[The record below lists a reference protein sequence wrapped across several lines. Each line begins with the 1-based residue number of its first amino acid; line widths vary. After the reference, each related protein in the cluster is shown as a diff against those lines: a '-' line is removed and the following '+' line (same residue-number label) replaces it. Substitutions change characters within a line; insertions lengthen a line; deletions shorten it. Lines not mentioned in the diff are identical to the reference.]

1 MDVHLTPWYGTPSKS
16 FVSLLQL
23 RLPTTSF
30 QAIKAATTFN
40 DVRASLA
47 EWDANQLRGQLGP
60 ADDRLRASTAL
71 ERKASASSTQQ
82 ATSLAALEVCSSPA
96 IGIMMIASD
105 SLCARIIRVN
115 SSVHGQHDCQCQR
128 RR

>member
-47 EWDANQLRGQLGP
+47 EWDANQL
-60 ADDRLRASTAL
+60 T
-71 ERKASASSTQQ
+71 
-82 ATSLAALEVCSSPA
+82 
-96 IGIMMIASD
+96 IG
-105 SLCARIIRVN
+105 CGRVL
-115 SSVHGQHDCQCQR
+115 H
-128 RR
+128 